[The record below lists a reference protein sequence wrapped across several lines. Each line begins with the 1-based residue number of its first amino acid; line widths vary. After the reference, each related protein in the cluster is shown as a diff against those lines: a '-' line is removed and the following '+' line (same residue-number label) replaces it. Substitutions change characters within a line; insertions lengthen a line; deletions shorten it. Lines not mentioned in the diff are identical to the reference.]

1 MALSSPHR
9 VSSIQHL
16 NINIMAKTKSCYKFC
31 FNKLRKSWRKGKA
44 PPAVTYEEYTQDE
57 GLCVIRTLDEYI
69 VQTEKWRSGKEH
81 SRLFLSFI
89 HPQKPVVSSAISDD

>member
-9 VSSIQHL
+9 VSSIQHF
-16 NINIMAKTKSCYKFC
+16 NINIMSKIKSCYKFC
-31 FNKLRKSWRKGKA
+31 FNKLHKSCRKGKA
-44 PPAVTYEEYTQDE
+44 PPAVIYEEYTQDE

-89 HPQKPVVSSAISDD
+89 HPQKPVVSSAISG